1 MRLPVWPADRDGGSS
16 VALWVACLWGLA
28 GSALVE
34 ALDLYQAIQRVK
46 DFPWRLEGEVF
57 LLPYV
62 VSVVI
67 RLGLGTGVA
76 AAFGA
81 SAQIAGPLGALAVG
95 VAAPKIVQQF
105 RRDGQHIADAA
116 VAPGAA
122 PASGAAEMQGATD
135 AA

>member
-1 MRLPVWPADRDGGSS
+1 M
-16 VALWVACLWGLA
+16 ALWVACLWGLA